1 MRWILILI
9 LKESQTEAL
18 HDLQYKETNKFY
30 GTSVCNKICSKCNR
44 FYLYKGKKIY
54 YVTTANIDNN
64 ISHVIKK
71 YIPILNKIYTKLDDN
86 WKTNTQF
93 CV

>member
-1 MRWILILI
+1 MVQVFAI
-9 LKESQTEAL
+9 
-18 HDLQYKETNKFY
+18 
-30 GTSVCNKICSKCNR
+30 KCAQSAID
-44 FYLYKGKKIY
+44 FLLYKGNKIY
-54 YVTTANIDNN
+54 YVTSANIDNN